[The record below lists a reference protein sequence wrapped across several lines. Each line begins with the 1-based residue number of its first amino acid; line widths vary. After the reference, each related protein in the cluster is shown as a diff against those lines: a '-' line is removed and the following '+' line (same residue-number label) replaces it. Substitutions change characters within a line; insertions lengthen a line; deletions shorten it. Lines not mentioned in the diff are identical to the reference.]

1 MKFFKSTF
9 IFLSLFLCSLLSA
22 QEAQFEVN
30 LSNEINS
37 NKIENSNIKARVEK
51 FTEEFIQPIMRGDAY
66 DIEIRDID
74 TIENYQKKNPIICGI
89 PESRSGFRG
98 RMHSAEGNR
107 GYCHDKSS
115 YAYMYDDADLF
126 DDEAGAFIKPFDS
139 GMEQFELN
147 KERSIIISFQ
157 IKLKKEFQKSF
168 LAFLEKETSGK
179 DALSYRNMPARYSAE
194 AHVSEYIQCMKESA
208 NYCKGILGSR
218 GGSMAMSMRGSGGRE
233 ERLQEP
239 NYVINFIDRRLEKVT
254 FFNLRNYRSELV
266 RSRKHRFLT
275 NLCHAVNL
283 NVGGGA
289 NGYKFSES
297 YLNQNHTQFSDLSIV
312 LYDKN
317 GDAIDEIIIN
327 THQPTDMFTTSTG
340 RISPGSGGSQHTFGL
355 RKRGDFIFSHDYG
368 SNALQ
373 GRLSDYL
380 GNRNIMGHLIDD
392 NKTPYWRLECKLPG
406 LDADRPAFSIVS
418 NYEYHLVLQLDRD
431 ALKDL
436 SSAQI
441 NYVSPDSSREEMD
454 ITKL

>member
-37 NKIENSNIKARVEK
+37 NKIENSDIKDSVEK

-89 PESRSGFRG
+89 PESRFGFRG

-107 GYCHDKSS
+107 GYCHDKAS

-126 DDEAGAFIKPFDS
+126 VDESGVFINPFES

-157 IKLKKEFQKSF
+157 IKLKKEFQKS
-168 LAFLEKETSGK
+168 LLVFLEKETSGK
-179 DALSYRNMPARYSAE
+179 DTLSYRNMPGIFSAE
-194 AHVSEYIQCMKESA
+194 AGVSEYIKCMREVSPRCSGELGHFGGLMALESS
-208 NYCKGILGSR
+208 SR
-218 GGSMAMSMRGSGGRE
+218 NNVS
-233 ERLQEP
+233 EP

-254 FFNLRNYRSELV
+254 FFNLRNYRSELM
-266 RSRKHRFLT
+266 RGRKHRFLA
-275 NLCHAVNL
+275 NLCYAVNL
-283 NVGGGA
+283 HPSDK
-289 NGYKFSES
+289 YRFSEG
-297 YLNQNHTQFSDLSIV
+297 YLNQRHTQFNDLSVV

-317 GDAIDEIIIN
+317 GDAVDEIVIN
-327 THQPTDMFTTSTG
+327 THQPADIFTTST
-340 RISPGSGGSQHTFGL
+340 SNVNAESGGSQHTFGL
-355 RKRGDFIFSHDYG
+355 RKKGDFIFSHDYG

-373 GRLSDYL
+373 GQLSDYL
-380 GNRNIMGHLIDD
+380 GRRNIMGHLIDN
-392 NKTPYWRLECKLPG
+392 NKTPYYRLACDRNPG
-406 LDADRPAFSIVS
+406 YEADFPAFSIVS

-431 ALKDL
+431 VLKDL

-441 NYVSPDSSREEMD
+441 KYVSPFSSREKMNH
-454 ITKL
+454 